1 MSLFGHLSELRVRLT
16 YAAIAIFIGFFAAYA
31 FHLELFELIV
41 FPVRDSLAERGLY
54 RLQALHVTESIF
66 VYLKLSVVVG
76 IMGAFPFILYQIW
89 AFIAP
94 GLLEEERRYV
104 TPIVV
109 FSTLFFGL
117 GVLFA
122 YTVLIPFVT
131 GFLTDLT
138 IGSSGIELQVTVQN
152 VFSFSLLSLLLF
164 GLVFQLPILM
174 FFLALLGVADHRS
187 FAGFFRF
194 FIVISFVVGAMLT
207 PPEPVSQI
215 LMALP
220 MNLLYGLGIVFAFLV
235 GKRQVDPETDELVPI
250 GLRVWL
256 TVGGV
261 MALFVGGIVGGVWL
275 LQPAPKGSELV
286 PSQATVIAGIH
297 PGQASEM
304 GLVEPLVRA
313 AGLRGESVS
322 NLREGLNSK
331 EALPVFAFFL
341 STGDGALLLERKE
354 AERMGIEALFTTDSS
369 HPLGIGKADSPDP
382 AAPVLE
388 SISSDWL
395 AIGRSEA
402 IAALQECTDDSE
414 KCASADPEVS
424 KRLVALRTS
433 GPAWVWLGASDSGKW
448 TIPGG
453 DSVGSLREVAWH
465 LDTEKGTEVQGS
477 LRFETEASA
486 EAYRTRIDLWREQQ
500 ELAEQEAESSRGLNE
515 DLRTLASTVS
525 TLATATIEAL
535 NVVSEQAP
543 PESRDQL
550 KRARRKVESQLDGI
564 QAQVGRL
571 QETKNEAQVEP
582 VATHEGFITSVPS
595 SELQDW
601 SITTDGSE
609 SRFVVQLSKAGLREW
624 IRRVPASAEESAPKP
639 SSEAQAE

>member
-1 MSLFGHLSELRVRLT
+1 MSLVGHLSELRVRLT
-16 YAAIAIFIGFFAAYA
+16 YAALAVFVGFFVAYA

-76 IMGAFPFILYQIW
+76 LMGAFPFILYQIW

-194 FIVISFVVGAMLT
+194 FIVISFVIGAMLT

-235 GKRQVDPETDELVPI
+235 GKRTVDPETNELRPI
-250 GLRVWL
+250 GMRVWL
-256 TVGGV
+256 TVAGV

-275 LQPAPKGSELV
+275 LQPAPKGSNSSRHPQRSSRASTRVRHRRWGWLN
-286 PSQATVIAGIH
+286 PSC
-297 PGQASEM
+297 
-304 GLVEPLVRA
+304 EPQDCGV
-313 AGLRGESVS
+313 
-322 NLREGLNSK
+322 
-331 EALPVFAFFL
+331 
-341 STGDGALLLERKE
+341 
-354 AERMGIEALFTTDSS
+354 
-369 HPLGIGKADSPDP
+369 
-382 AAPVLE
+382 
-388 SISSDWL
+388 
-395 AIGRSEA
+395 
-402 IAALQECTDDSE
+402 
-414 KCASADPEVS
+414 
-424 KRLVALRTS
+424 KRLRAFVRGS
-433 GPAWVWLGASDSGKW
+433 
-448 TIPGG
+448 IP
-453 DSVGSLREVAWH
+453 
-465 LDTEKGTEVQGS
+465 KKPFPS
-477 LRFETEASA
+477 LRFPVNRRGERSCWNRKRRHEWGLRSSSPRTVRIQPELERRTARIPLHPYTNLFPQTGSHSENRRRFKPSRRVRTMRKPVHLRMRKSRNASLTCEPAGPHGYGLGEPSRVSGPYPEEIPSEAFARFPGTWIWKRAPKYSA
-486 EAYRTRIDLWREQQ
+486 H
-500 ELAEQEAESSRGLNE
+500 
-515 DLRTLASTVS
+515 STS
-525 TLATATIEAL
+525 K
-535 NVVSEQAP
+535 Q
-543 PESRDQL
+543 
-550 KRARRKVESQLDGI
+550 KRARNRTGPGSTCGGSNKSWRGKK
-564 QAQVGRL
+564 RS
-571 QETKNEAQVEP
+571 P
-582 VATHEGFITSVPS
+582 REG
-595 SELQDW
+595 
-601 SITTDGSE
+601 
-609 SRFVVQLSKAGLREW
+609 
-624 IRRVPASAEESAPKP
+624 
-639 SSEAQAE
+639 